1 MSFQNLLFKHYNRS
15 IQLLLMHCLV
25 LHSQSAALSNVLAGW
40 AIIGSTDTNRRGTDP
55 VKPGTTRSVTGLHT
69 PKEPGYS
76 KENWFFLTLILRQDY
91 RGISFS
97 WMSRM
102 AVYWAITV
110 RVSRW
115 FGRKYSKTLPI
126 PKLPKNYGH
135 TYWGN
140 TVLHRGRML
149 TRCVLRDRNFRRGRA
164 MWHKFM
170 PHCINTCMWRTL
182 RNLTL
187 V

>member
-55 VKPGTTRSVTGLHT
+55 LKPGTTRSVTGLHT

-91 RGISFS
+91 RGMSFS

-126 PKLPKNYGH
+126 PKL
-135 TYWGN
+135 
-140 TVLHRGRML
+140 LI
-149 TRCVLRDRNFRRGRA
+149 RNFRKITGIHTEETRCYTAGG
-164 MWHKFM
+164 
-170 PHCINTCMWRTL
+170 C
-182 RNLTL
+182 
-187 V
+187 